1 VNRMPNR
8 TCQAGAALLMAMLTV
23 ALVATLSATAYW
35 RQWQAWAVEQA
46 ERQRVQSAWL
56 LVGALDWARLILRED
71 VRASNVDHLAEP
83 WSVPLQEARISS
95 FVASSAD
102 AGDVLLQEAFLA
114 GAVIDEQGKLNFRN
128 LLGSDIARQTLS
140 APDMA
145 AFRRLFDLLGLPLAE
160 LNRLGEQL
168 PLAFGAESDKLGQDV
183 PLPPARMADLAW
195 SGLSPMTL
203 QTLAPHVTWLPERTP
218 LNLNTTSA
226 VALHAASGM
235 NLVTARQWIEQRE
248 RRHYESLSDATS
260 RNGTT
265 APFEP
270 ERYSV
275 TSRYFLVSGQLRL
288 DGQVVHETSL
298 VVRDGLNVRTLWR
311 QRGVRQV
318 LVPLS

>member
-1 VNRMPNR
+1 MNRIPNR
-8 TCQAGAALLMAMLTV
+8 SCQSGAALLMAMLTV

-71 VRASNVDHLAEP
+71 ARASNVDHLAEP

-114 GAVIDEQGKLNFRN
+114 GAVVDEQGKLNFRN
-128 LLGSDIARQTLS
+128 LLGSDIARPTLS

-145 AFRRLFDLLGLPLAE
+145 AFRRLFDLLGLPIAE

-168 PLAFGAESDKLGQDV
+168 PLAFGAESETPSQDA

-203 QTLAPHVTWLPERTP
+203 QALVPHATWLPERTP
-218 LNLNTTSA
+218 LNLNTTNA

-235 NLVTARQWIEQRE
+235 SLAIARQWIEQRE
-248 RRHYESLSDATS
+248 RRHYESLSDAAS
-260 RNGTT
+260 RNGTI
-265 APFEP
+265 ASVEP
-270 ERYSV
+270 ERFSV
-275 TSRYFLVSGQLRL
+275 TSRYFLVKGQLRL
-288 DGQVVHETSL
+288 DGQVVHEASL
-298 VVRDGLNVRTLWR
+298 VLRDGLNVRTLWR

-318 LVPLS
+318 LVPVS